1 MDAALERS
9 RAAVPDLMDQSD
21 PVVNGTN
28 YGLAID
34 LAYILIKAGQHDY
47 ARMLLNRSLAAIE
60 SEPRLGYVGFKIQD
74 VEAYALLGD
83 TEKALSVLRTAV
95 DDGWRY
101 DWRSSLK
108 YATSLESIR
117 DEPRF
122 QAIIDELESEMAAQL
137 SRVNELKA
145 NGELS
150 APERQQSD
158 I

>member
-1 MDAALERS
+1 
-9 RAAVPDLMDQSD
+9 
-21 PVVNGTN
+21 
-28 YGLAID
+28 
-34 LAYILIKAGQHDY
+34 
-47 ARMLLNRSLAAIE
+47 
-60 SEPRLGYVGFKIQD
+60 
-74 VEAYALLGD
+74 
-83 TEKALSVLRTAV
+83 
-95 DDGWRY
+95 
-101 DWRSSLK
+101 LK

-122 QAIIDELESEMAAQL
+122 QAIIDELESETAAQL